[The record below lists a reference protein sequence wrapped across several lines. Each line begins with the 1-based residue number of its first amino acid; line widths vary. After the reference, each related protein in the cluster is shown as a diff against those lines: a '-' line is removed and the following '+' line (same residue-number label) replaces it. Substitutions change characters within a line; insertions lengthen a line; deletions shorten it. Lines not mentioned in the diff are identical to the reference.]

1 VIKGM
6 EHVDQIKRGNPNT
19 NGAVTDPD
27 RMIKVR
33 SGG

>member
-1 VIKGM
+1 M
-6 EHVDQIKRGNPNT
+6 ELVDQIKRGNPNN
-19 NGAVTDPD
+19 NGSVTDPD